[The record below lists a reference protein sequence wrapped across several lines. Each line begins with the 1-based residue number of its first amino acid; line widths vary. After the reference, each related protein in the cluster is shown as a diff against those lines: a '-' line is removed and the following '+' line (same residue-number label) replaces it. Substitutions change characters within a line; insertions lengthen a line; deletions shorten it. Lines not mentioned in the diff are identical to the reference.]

1 MTESYKHLVDKLDA
15 YVRKHSLYQL
25 IKGFIYGMILLVSY
39 LVVVSVVEYF
49 IYLPVSVRTFIF
61 YFSVCIFSGIVIFYL
76 LVPLMRLGGLL
87 KKMDYKE
94 AAFFISKHFNEIED
108 RLLNILEL
116 SKIDKEVDQPLVW
129 ASIDEKINKIKLF
142 NFSKAV
148 SFKNLRTKLAVLI
161 GAVVMALA
169 LMFALPGLFTET
181 SGRLIAYDEVFIKP
195 APFSFNILNDN
206 LVVKKGEQIKLLV
219 SCEGRNVPDLLY
231 VNIAGTNYMMQ
242 NDAGTFSYQLEHVNN
257 SFQVYFTDLKYQSKK
272 YWIEV
277 LPAPVII
284 DYTVEIEPPAYTG
297 FETRKESMLGD
308 LEIPFGSK
316 IKWTFNTADTD
327 SLVVRFG
334 DNVVYAEN
342 DHGKFKLEQV
352 VKSSVDYSVSL
363 KNSHFSYQGLLNFHI
378 KAVADLYPEIKVVQ
392 LRDSTE
398 FTRFYFK
405 GAIADDYGF
414 CDLNYHVMVN
424 RNDSVV
430 EIPVLKNVSRQEF
443 YFTYNFKN
451 IMGEGSQL
459 EYYFAVRDNDYFHGY
474 KESVSET
481 FKFVFPSKEELKELD
496 DENFKDLENLLE
508 KSFELSN
515 DIQKSVNELR
525 YKTISENTSNW
536 EKQQLVSEI
545 LNKKNQLEKIV
556 NQVQQKNAEMNN
568 MKSSFSNEKAEM
580 VDKQKQIEKLL
591 EEVFNDELK
600 ALFEEFNKL
609 ASEFDQSKFDELS
622 KRSEMSMDDLSK
634 QLERNLQMLKR
645 MKVEQKVE
653 SVIDA
658 LSDLGKKE
666 RVNANELNGEHSFE
680 ETARKEG
687 ENREKMQSVIEDLK
701 NALELNK
708 SLEKPMNIQPL
719 DKEFDEINS
728 KYNEIGELLDQK
740 RKRKSV
746 EEIENNAGK
755 YENASFMLNQ
765 MLAGNRQ
772 QQNMENL
779 RDLQQILDNLIYL
792 SLTQEKLYD
801 EIRMADESDPRLST
815 VKINQDRLIRQS
827 QVVKDSLYA
836 LANRTPQIGS
846 VITKELVNLELA
858 MNKAIEELV
867 EGRLSTAIRQQ
878 QMAITSAN
886 NMALLL
892 NEALE
897 NLQKQM
903 ANAMPGDQQCD
914 KPGGNPG
921 KSMGQLKETQQN
933 LKNQLQQMIDQMKEG
948 QQDKMSEQIGKSLA
962 QQEMMQQMIREL
974 LMNSEVGSAAKEQLK
989 EIDQL
994 LERSNIDL
1002 ANKNISATMIE
1013 RQNLI
1018 LNKLLKAEMA
1028 EMERDVD
1035 DERESKTVDDNFY
1048 SNPVVFF
1055 EYKHEEKE
1063 FLDVIERNNYQLR
1076 IFYDRKYREYINNLR
1091 NDN

>member
-746 EEIENNAGK
+746 EEIENNAGN

-1048 SNPVVFF
+1048 SNPVEFF

>member
-242 NDAGTFSYQLEHVNN
+242 NDTGTFSYQLEHVNN

-746 EEIENNAGK
+746 EEIENNAGN

-948 QQDKMSEQIGKSLA
+948 QQGKMSEQIGKSLA

-1048 SNPVVFF
+1048 SNPVEFF